1 MDPVDRRALFVA
13 NQATIRRAARRFSS
27 TTDDAND
34 IVQDTA
40 VIVFAHDHG
49 PPDAERFV
57 GWCCMVARHLAL
69 HRRRSEARGAALKEY
84 LQHDFLPFV
93 DDGPERVLAAQ
104 RRLGIGLDRL
114 DEESLSLLWSRFVLE
129 ETSVEAALRLHRSP
143 VSIRMRLS
151 RLGAEVRESEKSTD
165 DKSIDRYDFIDSGN
179 AESPTVGRKSP
190 RRKPS

>member
-1 MDPVDRRALFVA
+1 MDPADRRALFIA
-13 NQATIRRAARRFSS
+13 NQATIRRAARRFSA

-34 IVQDTA
+34 ILQDTA
-40 VIVFAHDHG
+40 VVVFAHDHG

-84 LQHDFLPFV
+84 LQHDSLPF

-114 DEESLSLLWSRFVLE
+114 DEESLSLLWNRFVLE
-129 ETSVEAALRLHRSP
+129 ETSVEVALRLRRSP

-151 RLGAEVRESEKSTD
+151 RLVAEVRESEKSTD
-165 DKSIDRYDFIDSGN
+165 DEAPDRYDFIDSGN
-179 AESPTVGRKSP
+179 GESPTVNRRSA